1 MFDWDLN
8 NFQWFRQ
15 VTLRGPLVF
24 CYSSSQVIAIRQR
37 IFPHNSIEFCEV
49 RIAWSYTYVQTHLH
63 DHGVVL
69 KQRINLEFLNFDMI
83 KERLLQNG
91 NETFSRAFTKLR
103 NATIIFVMSVRPSH
117 RTQQLVSY
125 WTDVYEFWYPIIF
138 RKFAEKIQVSLESD
152 NSN

>member
-1 MFDWDLN
+1 M
-8 NFQWFRQ
+8 
-15 VTLRGPLVF
+15 TLRGPLVF
-24 CYSSSQVIAIRQR
+24 CYSSSQVIAIRHR

-91 NETFSRAFTKLR
+91 NETFSRAFANCEMRLLSSSCL
-103 NATIIFVMSVRPSH
+103 SVRLIARNNSFPTG
-117 RTQQLVSY
+117 RMFMNFDIQLFFENSQ
-125 WTDVYEFWYPIIF
+125 
-138 RKFAEKIQVSLESD
+138 RKFKFH
-152 NSN
+152 